1 MSSKTINVFFPTA
14 VRERV
19 LEQHETLRDLLKQAL
34 DVTTRVFGLKGPE
47 RDELARLIHD
57 VRSRFR
63 AHLAFEERTLV
74 PVLAH
79 VDLWGPERVRA
90 LEDEHARQRAELD
103 TLIEGIEED
112 WDIERLAMTLRSLAT
127 DLLVDMEE
135 EEQGCLNAA
144 LLRDEL
150 MIVGTMRE

>member
-1 MSSKTINVFFPTA
+1 MSSESVNIFFPAA

-19 LEQHETLRDLLKQAL
+19 LEQHSTLRELLEQAL
-34 DVTTRVFGLKGPE
+34 DVTTRVFQTDRPA
-47 RDELARLIHD
+47 RDELARLIHE
-57 VRSRFR
+57 VRVRFR

-79 VDLWGPERVRA
+79 VDLWGPERVLA
-90 LEDEHARQRAELD
+90 LHEEHARQRSELD
-103 TLIEGIEED
+103 TLVEGLEEE
-112 WDIERLAMTLRSLAT
+112 WDLERLAVTLRSLAT

-135 EEQGCLNAA
+135 EEHGCVSAD